1 MRFLYKFWFLKKIN
15 EIDIHVVML
24 IKGQKKN
31 KLL

>member
-1 MRFLYKFWFLKKIN
+1 MRLLYKFWFLKKIS
-15 EIDIHVVML
+15 EIAIYVVML

>member
-15 EIDIHVVML
+15 EIAVHVVML